1 MSRGN
6 RHGIHSRDACC
17 KGRAKRQRRKICDS
31 LFFGVRTSHM
41 TSDVMGSM
49 LGVPLK
55 VVERLDLPGTPV
67 VRVRFHLLGD
77 TPHQQVAAG
86 GFSRTLPHKP
96 LSTSHFFQAYGY
108 ECRQSEDKRLRRT
121 IEDIVLCERA
131 SLFSIAS
138 SSGVHLIVDTL
149 SFLHCQDI
157 QRSRLLSWTG
167 FGYHARDGKPHQFT
181 H

>member
-1 MSRGN
+1 MVSI
-6 RHGIHSRDACC
+6 HGTLALKACQTPATKNLRQPFFRRSHFAYNQWCDGVDA
-17 KGRAKRQRRKICDS
+17 G
-31 LFFGVRTSHM
+31 
-41 TSDVMGSM
+41 
-49 LGVPLK
+49 PLK

-108 ECRQSEDKRLRRT
+108 ECRQSEDKRLGRT

-167 FGYHARDGKPHQFT
+167 FGYPQINNIYQPS
-181 H
+181 